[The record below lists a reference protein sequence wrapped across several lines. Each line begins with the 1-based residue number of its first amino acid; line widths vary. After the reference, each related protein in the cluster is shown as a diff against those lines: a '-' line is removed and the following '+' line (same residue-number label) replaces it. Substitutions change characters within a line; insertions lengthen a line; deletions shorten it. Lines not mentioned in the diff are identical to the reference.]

1 MDHEQIKYHTFVF
14 KSWKYFPN
22 HVFFLPPFQ
31 THHQPPDN
39 FGQAC
44 QEAGFTVWLW
54 QKAGHAELGGG
65 RVAAGRD
72 HLSAA

>member
-1 MDHEQIKYHTFVF
+1 MDHEQIKYHTFSNPGNIF
-14 KSWKYFPN
+14 QIMS
-22 HVFFLPPFQ
+22 FFFPPFQ

-54 QKAGHAELGGG
+54 QKAGYAELGGG